1 MKHVAIDFHF
11 IKNQVQNDVLH
22 VARISSADQFADALT
37 KPLHCAY
44 FFFFISNP
52 RMNFY
57 FELHLECAYHKS

>member
-22 VARISSADQFADALT
+22 VACISSADQFADALT

-44 FFFFISNP
+44 FFFLSQIQ
-52 RMNFY
+52 
-57 FELHLECAYHKS
+57 E

>member
-44 FFFFISNP
+44 FFFFYLKSKN
-52 RMNFY
+52 
-57 FELHLECAYHKS
+57 ELLFRAPS